1 MTGMCI
7 NSHVE
12 FHRLRAVSCRLTQR
26 TPLVDPDRRLYHAA
40 ARRADMHLAEAT
52 WTDVRDAA
60 VDVAFVP
67 VGSTEQHGPHAPLGT
82 DTLDAVAVADAG
94 AAAYERGDGA
104 DASAGDALV
113 TPAIP
118 VGVAEEHRAF
128 DGTMW
133 VSPDTFRAYVR
144 EGTASLTHHGI
155 DRVVF
160 VNGHGGNVEA
170 LAEVARRF
178 SRDDAHDGYA
188 VAFTWFEAVG
198 DHASD
203 MGHAGPLETALLRA
217 TNPDLVRED
226 RIDEARA
233 GAADR
238 WGEWVSGVNLAHD
251 ADEFTE
257 NGVVGDPGAGDA
269 ERGERLLELAG
280 DALGELATAVVE
292 RDTS

>member
-1 MTGMCI
+1 M
-7 NSHVE
+7 
-12 FHRLRAVSCRLTQR
+12 RL
-26 TPLVDPDRRLYHAA
+26 
-40 ARRADMHLAEAT
+40 ADAT

-60 VDVAFVP
+60 IDVAFVP

-82 DTLDAVAVADAG
+82 DTLNAVAVAEAG
-94 AAAYERGDGA
+94 AAAYEDGNA
-104 DASAGDALV
+104 PET
-113 TPAIP
+113 TPGAVAVAPPIP

-144 EGTASLTHHGI
+144 ESAASLTRHGI

-198 DHASD
+198 EHAGD

-226 RIDEARA
+226 RVAAASE

-251 ADEFTE
+251 SDEFTE
-257 NGVVGDPGAGDA
+257 NGAVGDPTAGDA
-269 ERGERLLELAG
+269 ARGEALVELAS
-280 DALGELATAVVE
+280 DALAELARAVVDRE
-292 RDTS
+292 FV